1 MKKLLLAS
9 MVTCCAP
16 NAFADFIG
24 VHGSISGWQST
35 FSGKIAGTK
44 KLAERERYGWGV
56 PSFDERGFDEEQQ
69 LFGYIA
75 FEHPVPLLP
84 NVRLGFSKIEDSGTS
99 LDYIDTRR
107 LDRGII
113 NGEQIY
119 TVLAQNV
126 YTELNIDAL
135 DLTLYYEVLDNWVN
149 LDLGLTV
156 RQMTGEF
163 YETTFEEYLPESELG
178 NTCANLD
185 FPSGVITPG
194 GPRVCEIPPL
204 ASTTDIDFI
213 VPMLFAE
220 VRFDLP
226 LSGFF
231 IGGRGHAIAYSSNK
245 VLDLEVEAGYMF
257 DFTVME
263 FGAALGYRTSSLK
276 ADDLEGLYS
285 DATLDGY
292 YGSLKVHF

>member
-44 KLAERERYGWGV
+44 KLAEREGYGWGV

-69 LFGYIA
+69 LFGYLA
-75 FEHPVPLLP
+75 FEHPIPLIP

-99 LDYIDTRR
+99 QEEINTRE
-107 LDRGII
+107 LSIGLI
-113 NGEQIY
+113 NGKEVY
-119 TVLAQNV
+119 TTLAQDV

-135 DLTLYYEVLDNWVN
+135 DVTLYYEILDNWVN

-163 YETTFEEYLPESELG
+163 YESSYIEFLPESTLG
-178 NTCANLD
+178 NTCANLG
-185 FPSGVITPG
+185 FSSGSIIPG
-194 GPRVCEIPPL
+194 GPRLCEIPPL
-204 ASTTDIDFI
+204 GSTTDIDFI
-213 VPMLFAE
+213 VPMLFGE
-220 VRFDLP
+220 VRFDIP
-226 LSGFF
+226 LGFF
-231 IGGRGHAIAYSSNK
+231 VGGRAQAIAYSSNK
-245 VLDLEVEAGYMF
+245 VLDIEVEAGYMF